1 MFVVH
6 ILHMISEKRTA
17 TAVCASFVLLRT
29 RIQLNR
35 VCVAQA
41 QIEELEYFS
50 KFLDFFLDALLPKGH
65 EHDYS
70 LLIQLLVHIK
80 ECEDACHSGS

>member
-1 MFVVH
+1 VLTV
-6 ILHMISEKRTA
+6 
-17 TAVCASFVLLRT
+17 AVGLT
-29 RIQLNR
+29 
-35 VCVAQA
+35 QA

-50 KFLDFFLDALLPKGH
+50 KFLDFFLDALLPKGQ

-80 ECEDACHSGS
+80 ECEDACHSGTDLCPD